1 MIRII
6 LVDDHT
12 MIREALRGVLE
23 RDRTMQV
30 VAEVGDG
37 ETALLRVAE
46 WIPDVVVMDVG
57 LPGASGIEITRRLR
71 ASYPQIKVLA
81 LSTHL
86 DRHIIQQMLD
96 AGAHGYIVK
105 SAAGTELQQGIRSV
119 VEGRG
124 YLCAESAALVAA
136 TLPGRHSPIGKS
148 GTDALTVRELQ
159 VLTLLAEGNSAPDI
173 AATLYIAPTTVD
185 VHRRNIMRKLD
196 LHNVVELTRHAI
208 RVGLI
213 SL

>member
-37 ETALLRVAE
+37 ETALRRVAE
-46 WIPDVVVMDVG
+46 LDPDVVVMDVA
-57 LPGASGIEITRRLR
+57 LPGLSGIEITRRLH
-71 ASYPQIKVLA
+71 ASHPQIKVLA

-96 AGAHGYIVK
+96 AGARGYIVK
-105 SAAGTELQQGIRSV
+105 SAAGTELQQGIRNV
-119 VEGRG
+119 VAGRS
-124 YLCAESAALVAA
+124 YLCPETAALVAA
-136 TLPGRHSPIGKS
+136 SLPGRQSAPGNAKSPTLS
-148 GTDALTVRELQ
+148 SRERQ
-159 VLTLLAEGNSAPDI
+159 VLTLLAEGNTAPAI
-173 AATLYIAPTTVD
+173 AAVLHLAPSTVD

-196 LHNVVELTRHAI
+196 LHNVVELTRYAI
-208 RVGLI
+208 RTGLI
-213 SL
+213 SP